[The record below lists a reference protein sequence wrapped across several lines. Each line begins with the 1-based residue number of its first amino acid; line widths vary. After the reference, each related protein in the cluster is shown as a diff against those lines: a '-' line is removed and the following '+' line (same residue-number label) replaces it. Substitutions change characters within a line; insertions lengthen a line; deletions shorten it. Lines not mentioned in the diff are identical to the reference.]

1 MIQFRPLLNAIMV
14 VLISLTTLIGYSQNL
29 GSIRVELEQLELGS
43 IELRNHV
50 MPTIR
55 DYGFKS
61 PQMDSLNHAIMK
73 FDSIALH
80 KVQFIIDQYGWLGK
94 SEVGVEANRALFL
107 TIQHAQDHL
116 VREKY
121 FPLLKASAEAGESDL
136 TAMATMQDRI
146 LVEQGEK
153 QLYGTQ
159 SRMVNGQQ
167 ELYPVEDPDELNKRR
182 KKVGLGKME
191 Y

>member
-1 MIQFRPLLNAIMV
+1 MIQPGTWIKAVLLI
-14 VLISLTTLIGYSQNL
+14 LLSLTTSIAHSQNL
-29 GSIRVELEQLELGS
+29 DSIQLELEQLELGS

-55 DYGFKS
+55 NYGFKS
-61 PQMDSLNHAIMK
+61 PQMDSLNHEIMT
-73 FDSIALH
+73 FDSMALH
-80 KVQFIIDQYGWLGK
+80 KVQIIIDQYGWLGK
-94 SEVGVEANRALFL
+94 SEVGDEANRALFL
-107 TIQHAQDHL
+107 TIQHAQNNSA
-116 VREKY
+116 REKY

-136 TAMATMQDRI
+136 SAMATMQDRI

-153 QLYGTQ
+153 QRYGTQ